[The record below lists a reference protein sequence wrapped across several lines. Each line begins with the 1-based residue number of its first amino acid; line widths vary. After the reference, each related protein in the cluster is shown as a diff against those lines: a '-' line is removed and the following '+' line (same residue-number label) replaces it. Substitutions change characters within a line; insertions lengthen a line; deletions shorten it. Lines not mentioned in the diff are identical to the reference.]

1 MDVSSILRGEDPGK
15 WYPITTNGGPKEPRV
30 RIRVPSPKSPRELA
44 KIAGVR
50 PLGGRVGRQE
60 LENKRLQD
68 EVVDHMILEW
78 TGIYDGESELPCTR
92 ENKVGLVDEWFELYT
107 LVFDVLDM
115 KRTQA
120 VEIEEGGR
128 GN

>member
-1 MDVSSILRGEDPGK
+1 MDVSSILKGEDSGR
-15 WYPITTNGGPKEPRV
+15 WYPVTTNGGPEEPRV
-30 RIRVPSPKSPRELA
+30 RIRVPSPKKLRELA

-50 PLGGRVGRQE
+50 PLGGRLGRQE

-68 EVVDHMILEW
+68 ELVDHMILEW
-78 TGIYDGESELPCTR
+78 TGITDGESDLPCNR
-92 ENKVGLVDEWFELYT
+92 ENKIELVDEWFELYT

-120 VEIEEGGR
+120 VEIEEIGR